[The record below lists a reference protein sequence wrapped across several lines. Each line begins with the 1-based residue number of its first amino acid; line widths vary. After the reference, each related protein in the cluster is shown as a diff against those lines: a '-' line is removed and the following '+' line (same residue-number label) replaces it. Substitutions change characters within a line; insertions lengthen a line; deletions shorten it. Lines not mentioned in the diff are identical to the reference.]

1 MGIRELLLFL
11 FYIIFRK
18 WILKWN
24 LFYDLNVFNNLNI
37 DFLFKKKID
46 MVLKLLNFYCFYLI
60 RLRLIFVFIVIVLI
74 WVRYYF
80 LINLNY

>member
-24 LFYDLNVFNNLNI
+24 LFKNLNVFNYLNI
-37 DFLFKKKID
+37 DFLFKKD
-46 MVLKLLNFYCFYLI
+46 RYVLKLLNFYCFYLI
-60 RLRLIFVFIVIVLI
+60 KLRFILVFIVIVLI